1 MKYGPQSD
9 DDFKPKL
16 RPNFADFKWQIL
28 MREISKYFKRK
39 IRCNSCRI
47 QFDEDPNALISYLT
61 YYC

>member
-28 MREISKYFKRK
+28 MREISKYFKENK
-39 IRCNSCRI
+39 M
-47 QFDEDPNALISYLT
+47 QFL
-61 YYC
+61 